1 MTTTDT
7 MPPETPAEAADLAA
21 VVSTPLLASSILE
34 VTMFRT
40 TDGRDF
46 NSRSSAECHQEKIA
60 MAHDANMRLK
70 RGESIAEILRANGK
84 TVPDEILE
92 RVNKDSKLVIEHWQC
107 RNTPGYQPQFFEPG
121 LSIYV
126 AGDAGSW
133 SGSYGNTMSVDDLA
147 RYAKHHGSILL
158 ANARDVA
165 PKGLPPSTCSSST
178 IQ

>member
-1 MTTTDT
+1 MTPTDT
-7 MPPETPAEAADLAA
+7 IPPETPAEAANLAA

-46 NSRSSAECHQEKIA
+46 NSRSSAEYHQEQIA
-60 MAHDANMRLK
+60 IAHDANIRLK

-84 TVPDEILE
+84 TVSDEILE
-92 RVNKDSKLVIEHWQC
+92 RVTKDSKMVIEHWQC
-107 RNTPGYQPQFFEPG
+107 RDTPGYQPQSFEPG
-121 LSIYV
+121 LLIYV

-147 RYAKHHGSILL
+147 RYAKHRGSILL
-158 ANARDVA
+158 ANDLGETRRD
-165 PKGLPPSTCSSST
+165 KTPPR
-178 IQ
+178 Q